1 MIFPDIKQRKP
12 DCDISINA
20 QVTAANFKAKKYS
33 IKEGWQKLSLETLGS
48 VSDWENMNSKK
59 NMTLFLHNFQSSQE
73 NPMEFKENIHLS
85 INSSISKAEM

>member
-1 MIFPDIKQRKP
+1 MTFPDIKQRKP

-33 IKEGWQKLSLETLGS
+33 MKGGRQNLSLETPGS
-48 VSDWENMNSKK
+48 VSDWETMNPKK
-59 NMTLFLHNFQSSQE
+59 TSLFLHTFQSWKE
-73 NPMEFKENIHLS
+73 TPVELKENIHLS